1 MFNYLLKNIPA
12 KFVFAGYNVRK
23 SLTVMTTNTE
33 NGVIYD
39 VFLYTY
45 VDNYLSFYILMDDGK
60 YKCVD
65 QKVNVDSIDAVDLIS
80 RHLFRGSYYDTTE
93 FDSYDKEQVIGVFG
107 LRGITDL
114 LKQVDQM
121 DNENDNHEMSLQALI
136 DNKAQYNGMEIMGAI
151 NRFNRNLHW
160 EKGLITVPA
169 IKNSPD
175 DTFASPIGDE
185 FDFFDFMTDKS
196 FLKCRYTKLN
206 LFFAGRLGVHNCLII
221 RLIVHQLGCWQCC

>member
-33 NGVIYD
+33 NGVVYD

-65 QKVNVDSIDAVDLIS
+65 QKVNVDSIDAVDLVS

-121 DNENDNHEMSLQALI
+121 DKENDNHEMSLQALI

-196 FLKCRYTKLN
+196 SDQIIKDLKDLDDSLDGVGNKKAIEKL
-206 LFFAGRLGVHNCLII
+206 
-221 RLIVHQLGCWQCC
+221 

>member
-114 LKQVDQM
+114 LKQVYQM
-121 DNENDNHEMSLQALI
+121 DKENDNHEMSLQALI

-175 DTFASPIGDE
+175 DTFVSPIGDE

-196 FLKCRYTKLN
+196 SDQIIKDLKDLDDSLDGVGNKKAIEKL
-206 LFFAGRLGVHNCLII
+206 
-221 RLIVHQLGCWQCC
+221 